1 MARNAPIHAPRSPPP
16 PLSGIGGG
24 GRYARRP
31 PARSTPPA
39 FRGAARLRGGI
50 VRSAAASMDAAH
62 ARGVGL
68 LLELTLVEGGSS
80 NQIASCQCPD
90 CCAALPPPPLLT
102 ATLWLRLMRPEG
114 RPKAGPRPCKPGTG
128 LYAALQPRSVTQRA
142 ECIEGRQRRH
152 SRAHRTCPR
161 RASYRAQRGR
171 GGPKAARRSCRQLMQ
186 PQAAPGAALHA
197 REPHSTPQ
205 RAECREGRQRRYSGS
220 GHHHPQQASRRAQRG
235 RDGPKTV
242 RRFGHLLVR
251 ATGRA

>member
-1 MARNAPIHAPRSPPP
+1 MYSHPFAAAARGRLSLDLHCTHTADVRTDRGPRVCSRPPRPATRSPTGHTGIRLGSSAWRATHPFTHLGRPPP
-16 PLSGIGGG
+16 PIRARGGEAG
-24 GRYARRP
+24 MHADHRHGPHHRR
-31 PARSTPPA
+31 SEGQ
-39 FRGAARLRGGI
+39 RGCIGGI
-50 VRSAAASMDAAH
+50 VRIAAASMDAAH

-114 RPKAGPRPCKPGTG
+114 RPKAGSRPYKPGTG

-161 RASYRAQRGR
+161 RAS
-171 GGPKAARRSCRQLMQ
+171 
-186 PQAAPGAALHA
+186 
-197 REPHSTPQ
+197 
-205 RAECREGRQRRYSGS
+205 
-220 GHHHPQQASRRAQRG
+220 
-235 RDGPKTV
+235 
-242 RRFGHLLVR
+242 
-251 ATGRA
+251 